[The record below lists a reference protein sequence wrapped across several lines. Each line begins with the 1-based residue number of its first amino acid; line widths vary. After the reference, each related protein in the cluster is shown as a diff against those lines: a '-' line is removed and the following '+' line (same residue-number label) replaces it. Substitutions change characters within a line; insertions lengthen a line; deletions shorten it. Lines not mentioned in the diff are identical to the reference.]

1 MKRTAQDEQGGQ
13 IGSIHGQSQPIGTVG
28 ELSGAATVM
37 RGDGSVHKLDLG
49 TPIYKGDIIETD
61 ADGSVNLRFSD
72 DSTFAISQNAR
83 MTIDEYVFDPNS
95 GGGETSVSILRGAFV
110 FISGM
115 IGRADPDSINIDTPV
130 GSIGIRGTTILGLI
144 DPAGESQITVVEGAI
159 VIKNQSGEI
168 TLSEQYETATL
179 TGDSDPIRHDGVLSA
194 EEVAGDYTVLR
205 TVSADLFST
214 FDDSGDDSGDDT
226 GSNTRDGEYNIP
238 ETDSNLAPATEERGD
253 AGGAEQG
260 ETQLA
265 DSTNGTDDSGFLTG
279 DILIS
284 FDENFDESAGVQ
296 DPSNTGPTTTTQQ
309 IATTTQTTQ
318 TTQTISGTTTQTTT
332 TQTTTSER
340 ETQLPPELLVARE
353 ESGTGTGV
361 IAPPT
366 IGGGPINLNN
376 VISTGPADG
385 IKFIAAPSGVVLFGG
400 ALTNL
405 AKTGHVVVS
414 GNEGG
419 TIKILTSTGG
429 VADTV
434 NTGGFYTSTNNL
446 TLGSIGDLNG
456 DGVPDFII
464 GAPFSDDGAATVVI
478 NYGTPTVIDISGFS
492 AGDLGGYSVDGIGD
506 FNGDGL
512 SDIVIGGAGSFHLF
526 LGSSIGGWVYD
537 TGFFGA
543 SILNEYGFTATGTG
557 DFGKFTA
564 GIGDINNSGYSD
576 LAVSNASNGT
586 VRIYFGRTEG
596 SPVNFIDI
604 TGIPVSGG
612 HDTIP
617 VFGLG
622 HVNNDGLADFAIMDT
637 LNDKLHI
644 FHGKASW
651 AAPTPITASNLV
663 LSANTGYKLIGA
675 NSIGDFNGNG
685 FNDVVLAFRNGS
697 TVEIFVVYGGLS
709 TGNVNVM
716 TLSNDYKFHM
726 TLDLASP
733 QFSLADPTTTP
744 IDINFTAA
752 GDLNKDGFH
761 DFVIGI
767 PQLLDENGG
776 VLYVHGRAEQADI
789 DSGKVKTAT
798 ISDQDNQTLIGT
810 SGADIFQ
817 IGSGHTNI
825 SVRGGNGNDQI
836 NINDGTNSIGS
847 IDGGAGIDTICFT
860 SGAMIDLSN
869 IGGRISNV
877 EKFLLGGTAQTL
889 KLGADDLFRL
899 LQESANGDLWFDSE
913 SSGTLSLTKDGTT
926 KDMSALGFSDGGS
939 TATHDIWTF
948 GAYTVHIDQNI
959 TVDV

>member
-28 ELSGAATVM
+28 ELSGSATVM

-144 DPAGESQITVVEGAI
+144 DPDGESQITVVEGAI

-226 GSNTRDGEYNIP
+226 GSETGDGEYNIP
-238 ETDSNLAPATEERGD
+238 ETDSDLAPATEERGD
-253 AGGAEQG
+253 AGGAEQD

-296 DPSNTGPTTTTQQ
+296 DPSNTAPTTTTQQ

-340 ETQLPPELLVARE
+340 ETQLPPELLVAPE

-376 VISTGPADG
+376 VIPTGTADG
-385 IKFIAAPSGVVLFGG
+385 IKFIAAPYGVVLFGG

-414 GNEGG
+414 GEGE

-492 AGDLGGYSVDGIGD
+492 AGDLGGYSVAGIGD

-526 LGSSIGGWVYD
+526 LGSSIGSWVYNTD
-537 TGFFGA
+537 SLGV
-543 SILNEYGFTATGTG
+543 SILNGYGFTATDTG

-637 LNDKLHI
+637 PNDKLHI

-663 LSANTGYKLIGA
+663 LSANAGYKLIGA

-685 FNDVVLAFRNGS
+685 FDDVVLAFRNGS
-697 TVEIFVVYGGLS
+697 TVEIFVVYGGLGP
-709 TGNVNVM
+709 GNVNVM
-716 TLSNDYKFHM
+716 TLNNDYKFHM

-733 QFSLADPTTTP
+733 QFNLADPTTDP
-744 IDINFTAA
+744 VDINFTAA

-776 VLYVHGRAEQADI
+776 VLYVDGRAEQADI

-817 IGSGHTNI
+817 IGSSHTNI
-825 SVRGGNGNDQI
+825 SVRGGNGNDTI
-836 NINDGTNSIGS
+836 NINGGTNSIGS
-847 IDGGAGIDTICFT
+847 IDGGAGIDTIHFT

-899 LQESANGDLWFDSE
+899 LQESANGDLWFDSS
-913 SSGTLSLTKDGTT
+913 SSGTLSLTKDGTP

>member
-61 ADGSVNLRFSD
+61 ADGAVNLRFSD

-110 FISGM
+110 FISGL
-115 IGRADPDSINIDTPV
+115 IGRDNPDSINIDTPV

-144 DPAGESQITVVEGAI
+144 DPDGESQITVVEGAI

-214 FDDSGDDSGDDT
+214 FDDSGDDT
-226 GSNTRDGEYNIP
+226 GSNTGDGEYNIP
-238 ETDSNLAPATEERGD
+238 ETDSDLAPATEERGD
-253 AGGAEQG
+253 AGGAEQD

-353 ESGTGTGV
+353 ETGTGTGV

-376 VISTGPADG
+376 VISSGTADG

-400 ALTNL
+400 ALTSL

-414 GNEGG
+414 GNEGR

-434 NTGGFYTSTNNL
+434 NTDFYTNTNNL

-478 NYGTPTVIDISGFS
+478 NYGTRTVIDISGFS

-506 FNGDGL
+506 FNGDGF
-512 SDIVIGGAGSFHLF
+512 SDIVVGGAGSFHLF
-526 LGSSIGGWVYD
+526 LGNSSE
-537 TGFFGA
+537 TGYSATSLSNLLSG
-543 SILNEYGFTATGTG
+543 SGFKGTG
-557 DFGKFTA
+557 GGNFGKLTA

-576 LAVSNASNGT
+576 LAVSNASEGT
-586 VRIYFGRTEG
+586 VRLYLGQGTGGTVASRE
-596 SPVNFIDI
+596 I
-604 TGIPVSGG
+604 TGIGAAG
-612 HDTIP
+612 DTIP

-622 HVNNDGLADFAIMDT
+622 HMNNDHFSDFAIMDT
-637 LNDKLHI
+637 LSHKLHI
-644 FHGKASW
+644 FYGKSTW
-651 AAPTPITASNLV
+651 ATTTSITASNLV
-663 LSANTGYKLIGA
+663 LSANAGYELIGA

-685 FNDVVLAFRNGS
+685 FDDVVLAFRNGS
-697 TVEIFVVYGGLS
+697 TVEIFVVYGGLG

-726 TLDLASP
+726 TLDLASS
-733 QFSLADPTTTP
+733 QFSLTDPTTTP

-767 PQLLDENGG
+767 PQLLDGNGG

-789 DSGKVKTAT
+789 DNGKVKTAT

-810 SGADIFQ
+810 SGADTFQ
-817 IGSGHTNI
+817 IGSGHTNV
-825 SVRGGNGNDQI
+825 SVRGGNGNDTI
-836 NINDGTNSIGS
+836 YINDGTSSIGS
-847 IDGGAGIDTICFT
+847 IDGGAGIDTIRFT
-860 SGAMIDLSN
+860 SESMIDLRG

-877 EKFLLGGTAQTL
+877 ERFFLDGTNQML

-899 LQESANGDLWFDSE
+899 LQESANGRLEFQAG
-913 SSGTLSLTKDGTT
+913 SSGQYLGLFKDG
-926 KDMSALGFSDGGS
+926 SATMGDLGFADMGDGEWS
-939 TATHDIWTF
+939 F
-948 GAYTVHIDQNI
+948 ESYTVYIDPTNI
-959 TVDV
+959 TMT